1 MHRQAALLILLLVM
15 ARGTGAKSLDLPTL
29 LDQAAKMLQDSQPS
43 RALAVLLSQPP
54 PEGEAEKL
62 LKLRRRYHT
71 LAGLAYL
78 KLSQYPKALEHLE
91 KASAEGQPEP
101 VLFVY
106 LAQGYFHLQRYQDT
120 LKAIDNAKAVLDQYP
135 ALYEIKAQC
144 LWQLHQEEA
153 AFETLTQARQRFPG
167 ELSFLRR
174 QVFYL
179 LEKKLY
185 HQAAEL
191 GLEYL
196 KASQGSAQ
204 DYAAI
209 GNALRLGGALLPAST
224 VLEQGRL
231 RYPQDPTLAKL
242 LAHVYLSRQ
251 MPQAAAWILEQA
263 ARFDPSLYSDAAEC
277 YRRAGA
283 YYQALYLNAQVLE
296 VKTQRRQRLA
306 LLLALRRYEEALAME
321 RPLARAGLLKEDAVR
336 YALAYAA
343 YRAGR
348 LGLVETYLDA
358 ISDPQIF
365 RQAAELRRLLKE
377 CEDQP
382 WRCA

>member
-1 MHRQAALLILLLVM
+1 MHPQRALLILLLVM
-15 ARGTGAKSLDLPTL
+15 ASGTGAKSLDFPAL
-29 LDQAAKMLQDSQPS
+29 LDQAAKMLHSQPNQ
-43 RALAVLLSQPP
+43 ALGILLSQPL
-54 PEGEAEKL
+54 PEGNQKKIV
-62 LKLRRRYHT
+62 KLRRRYHT
-71 LAGLAYL
+71 VVGLAYL
-78 KLSQYPKALEHLE
+78 KLQQYPKALEHLE
-91 KASAEGQPEP
+91 KALREGQAEP
-101 VLFVY
+101 LLFVY

-120 LKAIDNAKAVLDQYP
+120 LAAIENAKAVLDQYP
-135 ALYEIKAQC
+135 ALYAIKAQS

-153 AFETLTQARQRFPG
+153 AFETLTQARQRFPA

-191 GLEYL
+191 GLKYL
-196 KASQGSAQ
+196 TTSQSSAQ

-277 YRRAGA
+277 YRRAGLH
-283 YYQALYLNAQVLE
+283 YQALYLNAQVPE

-306 LLLALRRYEEALAME
+306 LLLALKRYDEVLAMHQ
-321 RPLARAGLLKEDAVR
+321 PLARAGLLEEDAVR

-343 YRAGR
+343 YRAGK
-348 LGLVETYLDA
+348 LALVETYLDA

-365 RQAAELRRLLKE
+365 RQAAELRHLLKE
-377 CEDQP
+377 CKDQP